1 MKGKRIVNDDDLTG
15 QVLLESLADAANKL
29 IKLTNERK
37 IILSRLERIIEGEKN
52 D

>member
-1 MKGKRIVNDDDLTG
+1 MNDDDLTG
-15 QVLLESLADAANKL
+15 QVLLDSLASAAKDL

-37 IILSRLERIIEGEKN
+37 VILSRLERLIEGEKN

>member
-1 MKGKRIVNDDDLTG
+1 MNDDDLTG

-37 IILSRLERIIEGEKN
+37 VILSRLEKIIEGENK
-52 D
+52 